1 MSDVSE
7 NDDMDVAAAPGRG
20 PSSDARDAN
29 RIRKRVKMC
38 NNVCPICWMPLALDI
53 TLEMDKKWDAVS
65 ATFKAKPAFSVKHP
79 DKSRSVARHTFAF
92 GMNALAKGK
101 VNYQKCHYVHVCMVG
116 TEDSILSYWTL
127 YTGAAVSGPIRH
139 SISRGGEVRT
149 LYRSLR
155 PIVSEPPRVSEH
167 PILPLQVLVDIERL
181 QHSVCIEGSIF
192 SDALSR
198 DSQMG
203 RFIYEGSESI
213 NHPGISDVVTLMKN
227 KFFAGCCDC
236 NTSMTLSVYLQ
247 PLFELIFIP
256 SLCSSVIP
264 LSVAQ
269 KNVKKE
275 AFKVFSLENMVHYIM
290 LSGMLN
296 GRDVAIM
303 SDNEKG
309 FVINDVGDRDSW
321 QLRFVLIWCA
331 LQILA
336 CLWKFSTTDKLI
348 GHHKSYVFLA
358 VADFYFSL
366 LFYALHEG
374 LRPNNDDRSFF
385 VDFEMFNFYYSS
397 HLPFYNIANMAQAS
411 NQVNLS
417 LHVLHIDKQNGIRR
431 FEEPDFKQV
440 GTALSTVRRQ
450 MKEILDASVTFW
462 NGSMKELS
470 HVIHDGVHT
479 GVWDRSDPAHNPQDA
494 IRLYFVSPK
503 RLRTVTSD
511 LRNKTHVRLTVQRF
525 ANALHP
531 YWYWFHFKYITMP
544 RIISLCEQY
553 DAVITGISTPGVGL
567 WKNWVRLFNASVR
580 ALGAEAGSEDVRAL
594 LPSANSA
601 LAVEAE
607 REGVRGN
614 VRALLQSAN
623 ALRARA
629 I

>member
-1 MSDVSE
+1 MSDVSDD
-7 NDDMDVAAAPGRG
+7 DDMDVAPVRG
-20 PSSDARDAN
+20 QSEAREAK
-29 RIRKRVKMC
+29 RIRRRVKMC

-101 VNYQKCHYVHVCMVG
+101 VNYQKCHYVHMCMVG

-127 YTGAAVSGPIRH
+127 YTGARVDNPVSR
-139 SISRGGEVRT
+139 SISRGDELKT
-149 LYRSLR
+149 LSRSMR
-155 PIVSEPPRVSEH
+155 PIVSIPGQVLEH
-167 PILPLQVLVDIERL
+167 KTLPDQVLVDIEQL
-181 QHSVCIEGSIF
+181 QHSVCIERSIF
-192 SDALSR
+192 KDALSIG
-198 DSQMG
+198 SQMS
-203 RFIYEGSESI
+203 RFIFESSNSI
-213 NHPGISDVVTLMKN
+213 NHDGISKVVTLMKD

-256 SLCSSVIP
+256 SLCSNVIP
-264 LSVAQ
+264 LSVVQ
-269 KNVKKE
+269 KNNMKA
-275 AFKVFSLENMVHYIM
+275 AFKAFSLENMVHYIM

-296 GRDVAIM
+296 SRDVVMI
-303 SDNEKG
+303 SVNEMG
-309 FVINDVGDRDSW
+309 FVIRDIKDRDSW
-321 QLRFVLIWCA
+321 QLRFVLIWCS

-336 CLWKFSTTDKLI
+336 CLWKFYTTDKLI

-374 LRPNNDDRSFF
+374 LRPSNDRGFN

-397 HLPFYNIANMAQAS
+397 HLPFYNIAKNPRAS
-411 NQVNLS
+411 QQVNLS
-417 LHVLHIDKQNGIRR
+417 LHVLQIDKQDTNR
-431 FEEPDFKQV
+431 FLEPDFKSV
-440 GTALSTVRRQ
+440 DVALSTVRRQ
-450 MKEILDASVTFW
+450 MKEIFDASVFFW
-462 NGSMKELS
+462 KGSMGELS
-470 HVIHDGVHT
+470 NAIHDGVHT
-479 GVWDRSDPAHNPQDA
+479 NAWVRTDARRDA
-494 IRLYFVSPK
+494 IRIYFVSPE
-503 RLRTVTSD
+503 RLLVDTTA
-511 LRNKTHVRLTVQRF
+511 LRKTQSAQLTVQRF
-525 ANALHP
+525 ATVLHP
-531 YWYWFHFKYITMP
+531 YWYWFHFKYLTMP

-553 DAVITGISTPGVGL
+553 DAVISGISTPGVGL

-580 ALGAEAGSEDVRAL
+580 ALGAEAGRED
-594 LPSANSA
+594 
-601 LAVEAE
+601 
-607 REGVRGN
+607 VRGN

>member
-1 MSDVSE
+1 MSDVSDD
-7 NDDMDVAAAPGRG
+7 DDMDVAAAPGRG

-127 YTGAAVSGPIRH
+127 YTGARADNPVPR
-139 SISRGGEVRT
+139 SISRGVEVQT
-149 LYRSLR
+149 LSRSLR
-155 PIVSEPPRVSEH
+155 RIVSIPGRVLEH
-167 PILPLQVLVDIERL
+167 QILPVQVLNDIENL
-181 QHSVCIEGSIF
+181 QNVVCIERSIF
-192 SDALSR
+192 ADALKK

-203 RFIYEGSESI
+203 RFIFESSNSI
-213 NHPGISDVVTLMKN
+213 NHDGISKVITLMKGQ
-227 KFFAGCCDC
+227 FFAGCCDC

-256 SLCSSVIP
+256 SLCSNEIP
-264 LSVAQ
+264 LSVFQ
-269 KNVKKE
+269 KNIIKA
-275 AFKVFSLENMVHYIM
+275 AFKAFSLENMVHYIM
-290 LSGMLN
+290 LSGMLD
-296 GRDVAIM
+296 GGDFELIGE
-303 SDNEKG
+303 NEMG
-309 FVINDVGDRDSW
+309 FRVKDINNRNSW

-331 LQILA
+331 FQILV

-374 LRPNNDDRSFF
+374 LRPSDDRRFF

-397 HLPFYNIANMAQAS
+397 HLPFYNIANVAHAS
-411 NQVNLS
+411 KQVNLS
-417 LHVLHIDKQNGIRR
+417 LHVLRIDKDDGIKR
-431 FEEPDFKQV
+431 FDEPDFKKV
-440 GTALSTVRRQ
+440 ETALSMVRRQ
-450 MKEILDASVTFW
+450 MAEIFNASVTFW
-462 NGSMKELS
+462 NGSMRELS
-470 HVIHDGVHT
+470 NVIHDGVQT
-479 GVWDRSDPAHNPQDA
+479 RLWDRRDPVRDA
-494 IRLYFVSPK
+494 IRLYFVSPE
-503 RLRTVTSD
+503 RLRVDTAA
-511 LRNKTHVRLTVQRF
+511 LRRTPPVQLTVQRF
-525 ANALHP
+525 ATALHP

-580 ALGAEAGSEDVRAL
+580 ALGAEAGRED
-594 LPSANSA
+594 
-601 LAVEAE
+601 
-607 REGVRGN
+607 VRGN